1 MYKKDFFIKQSPLFL
16 KEIFL
21 MGAGF
26 VFLQMSDFLASEYM
40 WKTTGNTIRKYT
52 NYSDNYYVDDKTY
65 ERMKEMYKKKQE

>member
-1 MYKKDFFIKQSPLFL
+1 
-16 KEIFL
+16 

-26 VFLQMSDFLASEYM
+26 LFLQMSDFLASEYM